1 MATKMA
7 TARREPSIF
16 TKAMNYLKESYAETR
31 RATWPSWEDIRRLT
45 TAVFAGVIFVT
56 LYVYIVDS
64 ILAYITKTL
73 FGLGR

>member
-7 TARREPSIF
+7 TARREPSFI
-16 TKAMNYLKESYAETR
+16 TRAINYVKESYAETR
-31 RATWPSWEDIRRLT
+31 RATWPTWEDIRRLT

-56 LYVYIVDS
+56 LYVYVIDS